1 MLDNN
6 VHYGGFR
13 VIMTD
18 QNSASDFEMDQLR
31 TNGPVIEAEMRKI
44 VLYRSKIQEFKN
56 LDDDTQFECRHYAS
70 DFSYHQV

>member
-18 QNSASDFEMDQLR
+18 KNSASDFEMDQLR

-56 LDDDTQFECRHYAS
+56 LEDDAQFECRHYGS